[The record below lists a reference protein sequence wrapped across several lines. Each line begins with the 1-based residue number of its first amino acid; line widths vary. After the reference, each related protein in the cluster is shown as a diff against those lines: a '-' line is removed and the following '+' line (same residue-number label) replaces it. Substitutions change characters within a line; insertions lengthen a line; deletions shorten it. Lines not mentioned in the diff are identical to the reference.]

1 MSAGEGLRR
10 WYEET
15 AEEYRWLTPR
25 SAALFERGGG
35 ALPGG
40 DTRYSITTK
49 PHPLFFE
56 RGEGPYIWDADGVR
70 RLDLNNNSTAL
81 VHGHAHPE
89 ITAAVRAQAARGTA
103 WGGHGPL
110 EVEWAEMICGRT
122 PSIERVRF
130 ANSGTEANMHMVK
143 VARAFTGRD
152 AVLKLDGAYHG
163 TYDGF
168 EFMQGPGGGGAVPS
182 TGGVPANLA
191 ENVLLGRWG
200 EAEEA
205 VRLIRENAGR
215 LAAVILT
222 PFRSAGGFA
231 EPPPGFLEALREAAS
246 EAGALLLFDEVI
258 SLRLGP
264 GGAQGRYGVT
274 PDMTALGK
282 LIGGGLPV
290 GAFGGRADVMAVTDP
305 FGDMKVALA
314 GTFNANPLTAAAG
327 LAGLRLLTPDVH
339 ERIDRLG
346 GRLRSG
352 LAEAAEQSG
361 LPLQV
366 EGGGSLTSCAAAAE
380 PAPADLMTTGL
391 SLAFANRGVF
401 GFPYLSTSSVMEDRH
416 IDEALETAS
425 AAFDGLAVAL
435 VEVSVR
441 RGYRN
446 GLQ

>member
-10 WYEET
+10 WYAET
-15 AEEYRWLTPR
+15 AEEYRRLTPR

-35 ALPGG
+35 VLPGG

-49 PHPLFFE
+49 PHPLYFE
-56 RGEGPYIWDADGVR
+56 RGEGPHIWDADGVR

-168 EFMQGPGGGGAVPS
+168 ELMHGPGGGGAVPS

-191 ENVLLGRWG
+191 ENALLGRWG
-200 EAEEA
+200 DAEGA
-205 VRLIRENAGR
+205 ARLVREHAGR

-246 EAGALLLFDEVI
+246 ETGVLLLFDEVI

-290 GAFGGRADVMAVTDP
+290 GAFGGRADIMAVTDP

-327 LAGLRLLTPDVH
+327 LAALRLLTPEAY

-346 GRLRSG
+346 ARLRSG
-352 LAEAAEQSG
+352 LAAAAKESG
-361 LPLQV
+361 LPLRV
-366 EGGGSLTSCAAAAE
+366 EGGGSLTSCAADADFPGAAL
-380 PAPADLMTTGL
+380 LMTGL

-401 GFPYLSTSSVMEDRH
+401 GFPYLSTSSVMENRH

-425 AAFDGLAVAL
+425 EVFDGLSAAL
-435 VEVSVR
+435 
-441 RGYRN
+441 N
-446 GLQ
+446 DFLQ

>member
-15 AEEYRWLTPR
+15 AEEYRRLTPR

-56 RGEGPYIWDADGVR
+56 RGEGPCIWDADGVR

-110 EVEWAEMICGRT
+110 EVEWAEMICRRT

-168 EFMQGPGGGGAVPS
+168 EFMSAPEGGGAVPS
-182 TGGVPANLA
+182 TGGVPVNLA
-191 ENVLLGRWG
+191 DNVLLGRWG

-205 VRLIRENAGR
+205 VRLIEENAGR

-264 GGAQGRYGVT
+264 EGAQGRYGVT

-290 GAFGGRADVMAVTDP
+290 GAFGGRADIMAVTDP

-327 LAGLRLLTPDVH
+327 LAGLRLLTPEVH

-361 LPLQV
+361 VPLRV
-366 EGGGSLTSCAAAAE
+366 EGGGSLTSCAAEGDPAAS
-380 PAPADLMTTGL
+380 DLMTTGL

-425 AAFDGLAVAL
+425 AVFAALAAAL
-435 VEVSVR
+435 DLSP
-441 RGYRN
+441 N
-446 GLQ
+446 